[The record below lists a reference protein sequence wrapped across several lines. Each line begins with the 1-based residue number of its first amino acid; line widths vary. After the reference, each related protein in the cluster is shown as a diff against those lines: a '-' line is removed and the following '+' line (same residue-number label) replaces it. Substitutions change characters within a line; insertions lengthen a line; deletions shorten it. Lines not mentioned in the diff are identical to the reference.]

1 LKDCQETE
9 FGKKLD
15 LSGISLSWRIDSRK
29 PSQILS
35 RLNSRHNK
43 LLFLEGSMSKSIFDR
58 ISSAEDLVAKD
69 TKELAGFIMEDL
81 AYDSSPLRWNPDN
94 YASFISP
101 GYKNCNQEEVQRS
114 ILEAWYWL
122 VSKGYLVPKGD
133 AGWFVTSRKGASIR
147 VATDLQIQLR
157 QGIREAMEKLV
168 YEETRG
174 NEECYLNFRELA
186 NRKGLDDS
194 EIDDVLQHLKGEGL
208 IKDIHNGFTIAIT
221 HRLRKKI
228 EQPVDSQK
236 KSHPQTVIYQGFS

>member
-1 LKDCQETE
+1 
-9 FGKKLD
+9 
-15 LSGISLSWRIDSRK
+15 
-29 PSQILS
+29 
-35 RLNSRHNK
+35 
-43 LLFLEGSMSKSIFDR
+43 MSKSIFDR